1 MGNADE
7 GGEEL
12 SKSEYALGALQNF
25 KLKQRDV
32 LYNKLLEKALTM
44 MAQKLIWYFEI
55 EKLNKTPSGIK
66 VDDQ

>member
-1 MGNADE
+1 MGNGDE
-7 GGEEL
+7 GSEEL
-12 SKSEYALGALQNF
+12 SKSKYALGALQNF

-55 EKLNKTPSGIK
+55 EKLNKTQGDIK